1 MGKYKFTNK
10 LMFAIIMRDPVAC
23 KKFIEMIFP
32 ERKVE
37 KIFFAEEANA
47 GKRPATVGEIA
58 AEVEK
63 TIVTGF
69 ASKSVRLDVLFRGD
83 DTVYDIGRRV
93 PRAKALHSWHETC
106 LASANALHCQS
117 AG

>member
-47 GKRPATVGEIA
+47 GKQPATVGEIA

-69 ASKSVRLDVLFRGD
+69 ASKSVRLDVLFRG
-83 DTVYDIGRRV
+83 G
-93 PRAKALHSWHETC
+93 
-106 LASANALHCQS
+106 
-117 AG
+117 

>member
-47 GKRPATVGEIA
+47 GKQPATVGEIA

-63 TIVTGF
+63 TMTNSRRDMSF
-69 ASKSVRLDVLFRGD
+69 LYAASILLKRKNRFIDL
-83 DTVYDIGRRV
+83 
-93 PRAKALHSWHETC
+93 KC
-106 LASANALHCQS
+106 LIKTYSCN
-117 AG
+117 